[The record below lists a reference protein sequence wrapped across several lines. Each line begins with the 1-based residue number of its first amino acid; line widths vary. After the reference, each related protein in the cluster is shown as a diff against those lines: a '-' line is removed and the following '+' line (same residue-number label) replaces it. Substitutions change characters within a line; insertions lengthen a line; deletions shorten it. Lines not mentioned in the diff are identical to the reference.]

1 MSSADLQDSA
11 GSLGG
16 LIRQLRLAWRLWKVG
31 RVPTWVKL
39 IPVAGLVYL
48 ISPIDLVPDLVFPG
62 LGEVD
67 DVVMLLLALKMF
79 VDFSPPAVVR
89 EHLQALLD
97 KKRQGRSARRPSS
110 GPTID
115 ATYRILGE
123 DAEQPK
129 E

>member
-1 MSSADLQDSA
+1 MSSADLQDAA

-16 LIRQLRLAWRLWKVG
+16 LIRQLRLAWRLWKDG
-31 RVPTWVKL
+31 RVPAWVKL
-39 IPVAGLVYL
+39 IPVAALIYL

-62 LGEVD
+62 VGEVD
-67 DVVMLLLALKMF
+67 DIVMLLLALKMF
-79 VDFSPPAVVR
+79 VDLSPAGVVR
-89 EHLQALLD
+89 EHLQALLG
-97 KKRQGRSARRPSS
+97 KKRPARAAGGPPS

-123 DAEQPK
+123 DAEEPR

>member
-1 MSSADLQDSA
+1 MSPADLQDNA

-16 LIRQLRLAWRLWKVG
+16 LIRQLRLAWRLWKDG

-48 ISPIDLVPDLVFPG
+48 ISPIDLVPDLMFPG

-67 DVVMLLLALKMF
+67 DIVLLLLALKMF

-89 EHLQALLD
+89 EHLQALLG
-97 KKRQGRSARRPSS
+97 KKRQERTTDSAPSA
-110 GPTID
+110 PTIE
-115 ATYRILGE
+115 ASYRILGE
-123 DAEQPK
+123 DAQKTK